1 LAFISFFI
9 SCRTELDGL
18 SSLTNLEVLNLRGN
32 GITTASQLASL
43 SQLRNLRH
51 LQLAGNPIEGTTA
64 YPDAV
69 FALLPSLR
77 QLDQWT
83 RPSPAGARTADH
95 TPELSAL
102 QDRLDAMETAFSLQE
117 QALSANGHELSQFC
131 AVLAQCSVSHAK
143 HPRTQSEAQ
152 QEETERLEAFPYYR
166 LLQMWR
172 KQALDSLTQRTI
184 MEQQL
189 RRAVAE
195 QKRERAQLL
204 ERLREE
210 EAASIV
216 WRQKCT
222 AREEQAAAL
231 AQALQAKEHVLQATT
246 VRAERAEDSLARVQD
261 QVRRTQQYLLLLK
274 REQDQQA
281 VAQAA
286 DVVRATEKLAQ
297 YEARVQAAAERAAFA
312 AEMVAQKEVALRNS
326 RAAIDAERRLM
337 HMQRVSTAA
346 AAHVVTEATHDDP
359 NHRSDSHTDGARQP
373 AAAQEG
379 IHLSAE
385 AEAFLKALFRSLDPE
400 DSGVIRSKLLVGCLF
415 NAAEASDA
423 EDSATQ
429 QRLAPTSLGALLYR
443 ALGEGLW
450 RNLSQSLLQL
460 AQRGDNLTWGELL
473 LQLLPSAARAADATR
488 EESGPSGPHASSL
501 TAQELQALRQ
511 LKLLGD
517 ADWGVLPLQLPAP
530 ATAGKAGASLAPS
543 GGGSSSEVRRLQ
555 QERSYLL
562 NRLQRMSRSLEL
574 RAEGIKQYFQDT
586 IRREEI
592 KRERAVAVAADLE
605 YALKTCKAKQAELE
619 VLLAH
624 SREAHDTKVPALEAQ
639 IDALQQ
645 ELELRQ
651 SEALAKYRALLAEE
665 SAKVATLENQLLQ
678 AKSASDKKDNRCRC
692 LENDVRRL
700 REAQDQAVK
709 SAAELKEQLGR
720 AAAEQAQATQE
731 LHKRMQDAQE
741 GCELDKRRLSEV
753 IAEQQVIT
761 TDLRS
766 RLAAAETECATAK
779 SAFEAAAAEQA
790 VLRKEVLV
798 LQRIHEQYSSARAS
812 EPRGGGLPPPAPSAT
827 LSQRGDATESA
838 AIQPAAPAFVAERA
852 PTGSSHLLQRLQGIA
867 RKLDQ
872 PAH

>member
-1 LAFISFFI
+1 
-9 SCRTELDGL
+9 
-18 SSLTNLEVLNLRGN
+18 
-32 GITTASQLASL
+32 
-43 SQLRNLRH
+43 
-51 LQLAGNPIEGTTA
+51 
-64 YPDAV
+64 
-69 FALLPSLR
+69 
-77 QLDQWT
+77 
-83 RPSPAGARTADH
+83 
-95 TPELSAL
+95 
-102 QDRLDAMETAFSLQE
+102 
-117 QALSANGHELSQFC
+117 
-131 AVLAQCSVSHAK
+131 
-143 HPRTQSEAQ
+143 
-152 QEETERLEAFPYYR
+152 
-166 LLQMWR
+166 MWR

-184 MEQQL
+184 TEQQL

-195 QKRERAQLL
+195 QKRERTQQQ

-216 WRQKCT
+216 WRQKCA

-231 AQALQAKEHVLQATT
+231 AQALQAKDHALQATIA
-246 VRAERAEDSLARVQD
+246 RAERAEDSLARVED

-281 VAQAA
+281 VSQAA
-286 DVVRATEKLAQ
+286 EVVRATEKLAQ

-312 AEMVAQKEVALRNS
+312 AEVVAQKEVALRNS

-337 HMQRVSTAA
+337 HMQRVTATA
-346 AAHVVTEATHDDP
+346 VHATDATQDGAEEG
-359 NHRSDSHTDGARQP
+359 SDAPTGGARQP
-373 AAAQEG
+373 AAAQVG

-400 DSGVIRSKLLVGCLF
+400 DSGVIRSKLLADCIF
-415 NAAEASDA
+415 SPAETSSA
-423 EDSATQ
+423 EDSAM
-429 QRLAPTSLGALLYR
+429 QRLAPTSLGALLCR

-473 LQLLPSAARAADATR
+473 LQLLPAAASAVDADR
-488 EESGPSGPHASSL
+488 EESGPSGPHVSAL
-501 TAQELQALRQ
+501 TVSELQALRH

-517 ADWGVLPLQLPAP
+517 ADWGVLALQLPAS
-530 ATAGKAGASLAPS
+530 ATASKAGASHAPS
-543 GGGSSSEVRRLQ
+543 TSSSSSEVRRLQ

-592 KRERAVAVAADLE
+592 KRERAVTAAADLDQ
-605 YALKTCKAKQAELE
+605 ALKTSKAKQAELE

-624 SREAHDTKVPALEAQ
+624 SREAYHTKVPALEAQ
-639 IDALQQ
+639 VDALQE

-651 SEALAKYRALLAEE
+651 SEALAKYRTLLAEE

-700 REAQDQAVK
+700 REAQDQAAK
-709 SAAELKEQLGR
+709 NAAELKDQLSR

-731 LHKRMQDAQE
+731 LHRRMQDVQE
-741 GCELDKRRLSEV
+741 SCELDKRRLSEV
-753 IAEQQVIT
+753 IAEQQVTIA
-761 TDLRS
+761 DLRG
-766 RLAAAETECATAK
+766 RLAAAETECGTVKSALEAATA
-779 SAFEAAAAEQA
+779 EQGA
-790 VLRKEVLV
+790 LRKEVLV
-798 LQRIHEQYSSARAS
+798 LQRIHEQYAARAS
-812 EPRGGGLPPPAPSAT
+812 EPRGGGLPPPPGAP
-827 LSQRGDATESA
+827 LSQRSDAAEPAQPLPVAPVFA
-838 AIQPAAPAFVAERA
+838 ADHP
-852 PTGSSHLLQRLQGIA
+852 PTSSSHLLQRLQGIV